1 VLPFIN
7 FKRDFM
13 QDSFQWALVD
23 IETTGLHVTTDG
35 ITEIAVIVI
44 TEQGVVRTWHR
55 LIKPKRSIPDVI
67 KALTGISNELV
78 QNAPSF
84 EDISSE
90 LFDVL
95 EGCVFVAH
103 NARFDFGFIKN
114 AFKRCGITYQ
124 APVLCTIKL
133 LKQLYPSQQYYNL
146 AFITQ
151 SLNVSMEHHH
161 RAQGDV
167 AALHEVIQK
176 MVEMHS
182 WSKVQAA
189 AKTIYQKPSIPSK
202 LTTDVLL
209 LPDTPGVYLFYG
221 DKNSLPLY
229 IGKSISLRQRVL
241 SHFSGDYAHAKE
253 FTLSQ
258 QVVRIEVIP
267 TAGELSALLLESKM
281 IKEHMPVYNRRLRRK
296 TAIAGFKLREQQ
308 GYLTLSIVREQVEEE
323 HELKQL
329 GVYGA
334 FRSVAAA
341 KRTLLQ
347 LIKNHDLCQKLCG
360 VEQGSGPCFSFQ
372 LKRCLGAC
380 IEEESYDEYNKRLLE
395 ALKEY
400 QEMVWPFKGAI
411 AVKEHCPVNKITQ
424 FTVVHQWRH
433 VCSVSSEQLLKQW
446 RNLSDAPIES
456 SHTYDDYKIVLSY
469 LKHKSENAQ
478 IIELD

>member
-1 VLPFIN
+1 
-7 FKRDFM
+7 M
-13 QDSFQWALVD
+13 QYSFQWALVD

-35 ITEIAVIVI
+35 ITEIAVMVI
-44 TEQGVVRTWHR
+44 TEHGIRRTWHR
-55 LIKPKRSIPDVI
+55 LIKPKRSIPDAI
-67 KALTGISNELV
+67 KALTGISNEMV
-78 QNAPSF
+78 QDAPYF
-84 EDISSE
+84 EDIALE
-90 LFDVL
+90 LLDVL
-95 EGCVFVAH
+95 HECVFVAH

-133 LKQLYPSQQYYNL
+133 LKQLYPNQRHYNL
-146 AFITQ
+146 EFITQ
-151 SLNVSMEHHH
+151 SLNVSLEHHH

-176 MVEMHS
+176 MVELHT
-182 WSKVQAA
+182 WSKILFA
-189 AKTIYQKPSIPSK
+189 AKALYHKSSIPSK
-202 LTTDVLL
+202 LTTDVSQ
-209 LPDTPGVYLFYG
+209 LPDTPGVYIFYG
-221 DKNSLPLY
+221 DKNPLPLY
-229 IGKSISLRQRVL
+229 IGKSITLRQRVL
-241 SHFSGDYAHAKE
+241 SHFSGDYTHAKE

-296 TAIAGFKLREQQ
+296 TTIAGFKLSEHQ

-323 HELKQL
+323 HELKQH
-329 GVYGA
+329 GIYGA

-360 VEQGSGPCFSFQ
+360 VEQGNGSCFSYQ
-372 LKRCLGAC
+372 LKRCHGAC
-380 IEEESYDEYNKRLLE
+380 IKEEPHEVYNKRLLE
-395 ALKEY
+395 ALEEY
-400 QEMVWPFKGAI
+400 QEVVWPFKGAI

-433 VCSVSSEQLLKQW
+433 VCSVNSEHLLTQW
-446 RNLSDAPIES
+446 RSLLDAASES

-469 LKHKSENAQ
+469 LKHQRDNVQ
-478 IIELD
+478 IIELE